1 LAIEKIFLN
10 QEHFD
15 NGQKTNAQIFKSSKC
30 AIASI
35 DYFFSGQEIIMTY
48 SVPHYQKPLRVT
60 GEIVWSSQN
69 GIGIK
74 FSQLSPHQTET
85 IKSFSENLEKVY
97 EIAS

>member
-1 LAIEKIFLN
+1 MPVDYSVQDRQFKGYILDINTHGAFIE
-10 QEHFD
+10 
-15 NGQKTNAQIFKSSKC
+15 TN
-30 AIASI
+30 

-74 FSQLSPHQTET
+74 FSQLSAHQTEV
-85 IKSFSENLEKVY
+85 IKSFSENLEAVY
-97 EIAS
+97 EITS